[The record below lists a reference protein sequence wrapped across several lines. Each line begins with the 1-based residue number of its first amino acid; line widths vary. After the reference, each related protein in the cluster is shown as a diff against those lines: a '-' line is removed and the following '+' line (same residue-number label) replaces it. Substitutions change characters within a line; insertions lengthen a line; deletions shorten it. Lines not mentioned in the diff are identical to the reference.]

1 MSWIATGGATVVK
14 LQESL
19 PAIVSGGSSVSWSDT
34 LAPKTV
40 TVQVSPC
47 AKSESGSSVNMV
59 GPPLAGER
67 PVIEG
72 GESPSQKWTG
82 ESRLRGLGGPAVKS
96 ATFESVSVQAKSLR
110 SAAVVFESVG
120 AGDAPS
126 KRFAPS

>member
-1 MSWIATGGATVVK
+1 MFTGSPNV
-14 LQESL
+14 
-19 PAIVSGGSSVSWSDT
+19 
-34 LAPKTV
+34 TV
-40 TVQVSPC
+40 TPAST
-47 AKSESGSSVNMV
+47 ATSVA
-59 GPPLAGER
+59 PPAGER

-96 ATFESVSVQAKSLR
+96 APFESVSVQAKSLR
-110 SAAVVFESVG
+110 SAAVVFDSVG